1 MVHNRKTFIKEAISQ
16 IEKRMKLTLREE
28 KTPMRTSDQPETDTT
43 LLLDTD
49 MHREYQS
56 LIRMLQWAVTLC
68 RVDICF
74 ATSSMTRFSAA
85 PREGHLTRVLRIW
98 GYLKKYPNPAL
109 GIEHMPLHN
118 KMKFNRRPS

>member
-68 RVDICF
+68 RLIFVL
-74 ATSSMTRFSAA
+74 
-85 PREGHLTRVLRIW
+85 PHHL
-98 GYLKKYPNPAL
+98 
-109 GIEHMPLHN
+109 
-118 KMKFNRRPS
+118 